1 MAISGVGNTLSVTA
15 EDDNFADEPC
25 GFETT
30 SDGGIVETCCV
41 ECGEIMR
48 LLESICRVVVDSVVK
63 VIKYSICTLWAS
75 SIHM

>member
-15 EDDNFADEPC
+15 EDDKFADELC
-25 GFETT
+25 GFET
-30 SDGGIVETCCV
+30 DDGIVETCCV